1 MKFTKASC
9 PKGFVTASDTIYTTA
24 TIVLKR
30 EKYATITNVQKETN
44 LVINISAI
52 FFCCINYELWFSKMK
67 NNGSINSDL
76 KNI

>member
-24 TIVLKR
+24 TIILKR

-44 LVINISAI
+44 LVINISA
-52 FFCCINYELWFSKMK
+52 FFFVVLTMSYGF
-67 NNGSINSDL
+67 L
-76 KNI
+76 KWRIMEV